1 MEEFRYLLEDLLER
15 QCGHRN
21 VSDEL
26 FAVCKDDMYVHGE
39 QVTFE
44 EFQRYLAD
52 FSTIENMIEEHY
64 MPMSPSALS
73 STSLSP

>member
-1 MEEFRYLLEDLLER
+1 MSLT
-15 QCGHRN
+15 
-21 VSDEL
+21 S
-26 FAVCKDDMYVHGE
+26 KDDIHVHGE

-52 FSTIENMIEEHY
+52 FSTIESMIEEHY

-73 STSLSP
+73 SSSLSP